1 MTVLL
6 AVEFRRMWSRH
17 LVRIV
22 VGLALLGIATAGV
35 IVAAVS
41 SPEVGADPR
50 FPLTML
56 PDVLKGTSIPLILAG
71 WLLGASFI
79 GAEWRA
85 GTITT
90 LLTWEPRR
98 ARVIVAKVLACAVSV
113 FALGIALQAVLGG
126 VLGLDAVFRG
136 TTEGVDTSWLR
147 ETGGVAVRAATLAS
161 VASVIGFAVA
171 SIGRNTAAALGAGF
185 AYVAVIENLV
195 RGLRPEWQRWLF
207 TDNAAVIITGGNV
220 GFSFQ
225 RTMLQAFVLLAV
237 YAAAL
242 FTVSVV
248 MFRTRDVN

>member
-1 MTVLL
+1 VIALL
-6 AVEFRRMWSRH
+6 ASELRRMWSRH

-22 VGLALLGIATAGV
+22 AGLALLGIFVAGV
-35 IVAAVS
+35 TVAIRS

-79 GAEWRA
+79 GADWRV

-98 ARVIVAKVLACAVSV
+98 GRVIVAKVLVCAVSV
-113 FALGIALQAVLGG
+113 FALAMALQAVLGG
-126 VLGLDAVFRG
+126 VLTLDAVFRG
-136 TTEGVDTSWLR
+136 TTEGVDASWWR
-147 ETGGVAVRAATLAS
+147 ESRGVAVRAATLAS
-161 VASVIGFAVA
+161 VASVVGFAIA

-185 AYVAVIENLV
+185 AYLAVIENLV
-195 RGLRPEWQRWLF
+195 RGLRPGWQRWLF
-207 TDNAAVIITGGNV
+207 SDNAAVFIAGGNV

-225 RTMLQAFVLLAV
+225 RTMLQALTLLAT

-242 FTVSVV
+242 FAVGVM
-248 MFRTRDVN
+248 MFRARDVN

>member
-1 MTVLL
+1 MTAFL
-6 AVEFRRMWSRH
+6 AAEFRRMWSRH

-22 VGLALLGIATAGV
+22 AGLALLGIASAGV
-35 IVAAVS
+35 IVAVRS
-41 SPEVGADPR
+41 SREVGADPR

-56 PDVLKGTSIPLILAG
+56 PDILKGTSIPLIIAG

-79 GAEWRA
+79 GADWRA

-98 ARVIVAKVLACAVSV
+98 TRVIVAKVLVCAISV
-113 FALGIALQAVLGG
+113 FALGIALQAILGAI
-126 VLGLDAVFRG
+126 LGLDAAFRG
-136 TTEGVDTSWLR
+136 TTEGVDASWLR

-161 VASVIGFAVA
+161 VASVVGFAVA

-185 AYVAVIENLV
+185 AYLAVIENLV
-195 RGLRPEWQRWLF
+195 RGLRPGWQRWLF
-207 TDNAAVIITGGNV
+207 TDNAAVFVTGGNA

-225 RTMLQAFVLLAV
+225 RTTLQALVLLAA

-242 FTVSVV
+242 FSVSVM
-248 MFRTRDVN
+248 MFRSRDVN

>member
-1 MTVLL
+1 MTALL
-6 AVEFRRMWSRH
+6 AAELRRMWSRH

-22 VGLALLGIATAGV
+22 AGLALLGIAITGV
-35 IVAAVS
+35 IVAVRS

-56 PDVLKGTSIPLILAG
+56 PDILKGTSIPLIIAG

-79 GAEWRA
+79 GADWRV

-98 ARVIVAKVLACAVSV
+98 TRVIVAKVLACAAFV
-113 FALGIALQAVLGG
+113 FALAIALQAVLGG
-126 VLGLDAVFRG
+126 VLGLDAAFRG
-136 TTEGVDTSWLR
+136 TTEGVDATWVR
-147 ETGGVAVRAATLAS
+147 ETSGVAIRAATLAS

-185 AYVAVIENLV
+185 AYLAVIENLV
-195 RGLRPEWQRWLF
+195 RGLRPGWQRWLF
-207 TDNAAVIITGGNV
+207 TDNAAVFITGGDV
-220 GFSFQ
+220 SFTFK
-225 RTMLQAFVLLAV
+225 RTMLQALVLLAA

-242 FTVSVV
+242 FAVGVV
-248 MFRTRDVN
+248 LFRARDVN

>member
-1 MTVLL
+1 MTALL
-6 AVEFRRMWSRH
+6 ISELRRMWSRH

-22 VGLALLGIATAGV
+22 AGLALLGIAIAGV
-35 IVAAVS
+35 IVAIRS
-41 SPEVGADPR
+41 SPEAGADPR

-56 PDVLKGTSIPLILAG
+56 PDILKGTSIPLILAG
-71 WLLGASFI
+71 WLLGASYI
-79 GAEWRA
+79 GADWRA

-98 ARVIVAKVLACAVSV
+98 SRVIVVKVLACAFSV
-113 FALGIALQAVLGG
+113 FALAIALQAVLGG
-126 VLGLDAVFRG
+126 VLGLDAAFRG
-136 TTEGVDTSWLR
+136 TTEGIDATWVR
-147 ETGGVAVRAATLAS
+147 ETSGVAVRAATLAS

-207 TDNAAVIITGGNV
+207 TDNAAVFIIGGNV

-225 RTMLQAFVLLAV
+225 RTMLQALVLLAA

-248 MFRTRDVN
+248 MFRSRDVN